1 MLDTTNRRLAPR
13 RSPTEVGQGVSNDHL
28 IVNLAKYLQTF
39 LKKQLMKPI
48 RFLMVGGFLGA
59 GKTTTIG
66 KLAAHYVAEGK
77 NVALVTND
85 QAYDLVDT
93 HTLRAQGFNVGEVPG
108 ACFCCKFDDLIDT
121 VGSMSTEQTPD
132 IVIAEPVGSCTDLV
146 ATVIQPMRELFGDR
160 FELGPLV
167 VLLKPNHGKKILSE
181 TKGKGFSP
189 KAEYIFLKQL
199 EEADSIAV
207 NKIDRLSEQ
216 EQTELLELVGQRF
229 PDVKCFGLSSKTGDG
244 FEKLVAAVEAE
255 PIKRNQMMEM
265 DYVVYAEGE
274 AELGWLNCQV
284 AASADE
290 RFSLDEVVLKL
301 VEQIGASLAAADHEV
316 AHLKVLGQTLN
327 DAAVANLVG
336 SSVEAEL
343 SLASEIKPT
352 SADLLVNARVAVDP
366 RSAASN
372 RAVGHR
378 AIGQRIKHD
387 PDGWQHPKLPPRQ
400 TRTHSSLWHIVIF
413 LPRIA
418 EFPQIG
424 NLAFVFIRVIRG
436 CCFQKIEPF
445 AF

>member
-1 MLDTTNRRLAPR
+1 MR
-13 RSPTEVGQGVSNDHL
+13 
-28 IVNLAKYLQTF
+28 
-39 LKKQLMKPI
+39 PI

-66 KLAAHYVAEGK
+66 KLAAHYVAQGK

-121 VGSMSTEQTPD
+121 VGSMSAETTPD

-167 VLLKPNHGKKILSE
+167 VLLKPNHGKKILSQ
-181 TKGKGFSP
+181 TQGKGFSP

-216 EQTELLELVGQRF
+216 EQKELLALVGQRF

-244 FEKLVAAVEAE
+244 FEELIAAVEAE
-255 PIKRNQMMEM
+255 PVKRNQMMEM
-265 DYVVYAEGE
+265 DYKIYAEGE

-301 VEQIGASLAAADHEV
+301 VEQIGSSLAAADHEV

-366 RSAASN
+366 DQLSEIVQSVTKKLASELNMTLTVGNIQSFRPGKPEPTHRSGTA
-372 RAVGHR
+372 
-378 AIGQRIKHD
+378 
-387 PDGWQHPKLPPRQ
+387 
-400 TRTHSSLWHIVIF
+400 
-413 LPRIA
+413 
-418 EFPQIG
+418 
-424 NLAFVFIRVIRG
+424 
-436 CCFQKIEPF
+436 
-445 AF
+445 